1 MKLFVIDAF
10 NKVGLSSFLMNLKVK
25 GPKRATLIRL
35 IEDIQKDISLINNE
49 ITQVLRKY
57 NKTSVDNKDAEYSTI
72 ILEVND
78 FLSGDSIVRPTPL
91 FTEEEFTQLDIS
103 PNQDAILREMGLV
116 ENSTIPNEISKETPS
131 E

>member
-10 NKVGLSSFLMNLKVK
+10 NKVGLSSFLMNLKVR

-35 IEDIQKDISLINNE
+35 IEDIQKDMSLISNE
-49 ITQVLRKY
+49 ITQVLKKY

-78 FLSGDSIVRPTPL
+78 FLSGDSIVKPTPL

-116 ENSTIPNEISKETPS
+116 ETSTIPNEISKETPS

>member
-10 NKVGLSSFLMNLKVK
+10 NKVGLSSFLMNLKVR

-35 IEDIQKDISLINNE
+35 IEDIQKDMSLISNE

-78 FLSGDSIVRPTPL
+78 FLSGDSIVKPTPL

-116 ENSTIPNEISKETPS
+116 ETSTIPNEISKETPS

>member
-1 MKLFVIDAF
+1 M
-10 NKVGLSSFLMNLKVK
+10 
-25 GPKRATLIRL
+25 
-35 IEDIQKDISLINNE
+35 SLISNE

-78 FLSGDSIVRPTPL
+78 FLSGDSIVKPTPL

-116 ENSTIPNEISKETPS
+116 ETSTIPNEISKETPS